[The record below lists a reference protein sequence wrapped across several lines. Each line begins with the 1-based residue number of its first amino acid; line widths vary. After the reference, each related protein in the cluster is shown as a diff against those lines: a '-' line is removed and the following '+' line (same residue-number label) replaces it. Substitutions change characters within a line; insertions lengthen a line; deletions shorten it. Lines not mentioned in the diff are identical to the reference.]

1 MARGNFMPTRRIVAA
16 ALTAALTAMALAPAH
31 AAPYLAPRT
40 PDGQPQLQGLW
51 TANASTRLERPPG
64 APAGFVTRAE
74 ELAYE
79 RAAMARIA
87 QGGEAGLGQGVSEW
101 QVPFPFGRLDGHLR
115 TGWITFPVDGQLPY
129 RPEARLRQRA
139 LVVATL
145 ANAANPED
153 RTPSDRCLVGGQA
166 SANPPMLNTAVAGGK
181 QIVQTR
187 EAVVILSEM
196 NHDVRIIRLIDPKKE
211 TGPKAGKGPNPARH
225 PPSNVRPWMG
235 DSIGHWEGETLVVE
249 TTNLNPGEADR
260 GLFLIGPDARVTE
273 RFTRT
278 APDEI
283 RYAFEVEDPATYT
296 TPWRGEMPWRPDKG
310 PIFEF
315 ACHEGNYSM
324 PLMLQIARAAE
335 KGQ

>member
-1 MARGNFMPTRRIVAA
+1 MPTRRIAAA
-16 ALTAALTAMALAPAH
+16 ALTAVLTAMALASAH
-31 AAPYLAPRT
+31 AGPYRAPRT

-64 APAGFVTRAE
+64 APAGFTTKAE

-79 RAAMARIA
+79 KAAMARIA
-87 QGGEAGLGQGVSEW
+87 EGGEAGLGQGASEW
-101 QVPFPFGRLDGHLR
+101 QVPFPLGRLDGRLR
-115 TGWITFPVDGQLPY
+115 TGWITDPADGLVPY
-129 RPEARLRQRA
+129 RPEAKLRQRA
-139 LVVATL
+139 LAAATL
-145 ANAANPED
+145 ASANPED

-181 QIVQTR
+181 RIVQTR
-187 EAVVILSEM
+187 DAVVILSEM
-196 NHDVRIIRLIDPKKE
+196 NHDVRIIRLIDPK
-211 TGPKAGKGPNPARH
+211 TAKAAHLPPNL
-225 PPSNVRPWMG
+225 RPWMG

-249 TTNLNPGEADR
+249 TTNLNPGEGDR

-296 TPWRGEMPWRPDKG
+296 TPWRGEMPLHPDKG

-324 PLMLQIARAAE
+324 PLMLQIARAAD